1 MYINGRTEEWCIT
14 EKDGIIQNV
23 VVGGN
28 NSWVML
34 GHVFWSQ
41 EFSKKFLSILEN
53 EYNNPETADKL
64 WESIYIE
71 HIVELQMKIRKY
83 PSDFI
88 FEFDTLDELRIF
100 DQSLHNKHPVR
111 NIKKFAT

>member
-1 MYINGRTEEWCIT
+1 MYFGH
-14 EKDGIIQNV
+14 K
-23 VVGGN
+23 
-28 NSWVML
+28 NSVKSFYQSL
-34 GHVFWSQ
+34 
-41 EFSKKFLSILEN
+41 KN

-71 HIVELQMKIRKY
+71 HIAELQMKIRKY

-100 DQSLHNKHPVR
+100 DQSYTANTPGQKY
-111 NIKKFAT
+111 

>member
-1 MYINGRTEEWCIT
+1 
-14 EKDGIIQNV
+14 
-23 VVGGN
+23 
-28 NSWVML
+28 ML

-71 HIVELQMKIRKY
+71 HIAELQMKIRKY
-83 PSDFI
+83 PSDSFWI
-88 FEFDTLDELRIF
+88 RYFGWNFEFLTSRT
-100 DQSLHNKHPVR
+100 QQTPGQKY
-111 NIKKFAT
+111 